1 MSIWLIIQRIPTIET
16 MLSKN
21 ISFGEIWSLAAD
33 QPITITIVLSSTT
46 SKGQK
51 RMLSTIKMVPSKY
64 KARQYLQNYMISHS
78 WRKKL
83 GIQMCLA
90 AYFLGDCCAVHH
102 NFMLPAITGPKCV
115 KLRCLEVWS
124 LFQGG
129 VLTWA
134 QITRSQY
141 YKNTCTIYQYHKS
154 WMDTLHYT
162 SISSIRESLLNFD
175 QMPINQLLS
184 GRRLPKYSMKNI
196 SIS

>member
-1 MSIWLIIQRIPTIET
+1 MLITINDEYFLSIWLIIQRIPTIET

-46 SKGQK
+46 SKGRK
-51 RMLSTIKMVPSKY
+51 RMLSTIKIFTSKY
-64 KARQYLQNYMISHS
+64 KGDNIYKTIWYLIS

-141 YKNTCTIYQYHKS
+141 YKNTGTIYQYHKS

-162 SISSIRESLLNFD
+162 SISSIREL
-175 QMPINQLLS
+175 
-184 GRRLPKYSMKNI
+184 R
-196 SIS
+196 